1 MGLGWPWWRAWVPVG
16 AVVTRLFAWQAWHLV
31 TSTFTLGGKR
41 GTGLALAARLGPGWR
56 VSQAWHLATST
67 FTLRGR
73 RATWRHLLAPHM
85 AGVALVALGCLW
97 WRAWVPFGAVVAAA
111 VSVAGGHRPSLMR
124 GRGGSYGTGLAL
136 VARLGPRW
144 RRCRGEALGDIDL
157 RFAWQGLHLVTSTF
171 AVVLGDMTFT
181 LRGRRGAW

>member
-1 MGLGWPWWRAWVPVG
+1 MGEAAKSLLFEGFQSSCH
-16 AVVTRLFAWQAWHLV
+16 VVL
-31 TSTFTLGGKR
+31 
-41 GTGLALAARLGPGWR
+41 
-56 VSQAWHLATST
+56 
-67 FTLRGR
+67 
-73 RATWRHLLAPHM
+73 
-85 AGVALVALGCLW
+85 
-97 WRAWVPFGAVVAAA
+97 
-111 VSVAGGHRPSLMR
+111 R